1 MGLLDGKVAVVS
13 GAARGQ
19 GRAIA
24 VRFAQ
29 EGADIVALDICAD
42 VPTAP
47 YAGSRPDDLE
57 RSRSMVEAQGQ
68 QCLSEIVDVR
78 DTQAVRQIV
87 DRAVA
92 QMGGVD
98 AVVAN
103 AGFVSYHAADAMPE
117 EAWRTMIDV
126 NLTGTWNVVRAA
138 LPHMVSAGRGGSV
151 TMTSSSAAHIGF
163 QNLGHY
169 AATKGGIVGYM
180 QSLAVELGPHSIR
193 VNTLHPSTV
202 KTAMTLNQA
211 TYDLFMPGAGLTAGS
226 TTDEGVIAEAFTQM
240 HALPIPWVEPLDVA
254 NAALFLASDMGR
266 YVSGTQLRVDAGS
279 AVR

>member
-1 MGLLDGKVAVVS
+1 MGLLEGKVALVS

-24 VRFAQ
+24 VRFAE
-29 EGADIVALDICAD
+29 EGADVVALDMCAD

-47 YAGSRPDDLE
+47 YVGSRPADLA
-57 RSRSMVEAQGQ
+57 RTISMVESTGQ
-68 QCLSEIVDVR
+68 RCLAEIVDVR
-78 DTQAVRQIV
+78 DTQAVRQVV
-87 DRAVA
+87 DHALGQISR
-92 QMGGVD
+92 VD
-98 AVVAN
+98 TVVAN
-103 AGFVSYHAADAMPE
+103 AGFVSYHAAEAMPE

-138 LPHMVSAGRGGSV
+138 LPHMVSSGRGGSV
-151 TMTSSSAAHIGF
+151 IMNSSSAAHIGF

-169 AATKGGIVGYM
+169 AAAKGGIVGYM
-180 QSLAVELGPHSIR
+180 QSLAVELGPHNIR

-226 TTDEGVIAEAFTQM
+226 IDDETAIAEAFKQM
-240 HALPIPWVEPLDVA
+240 HALPVPWVEPLDVA
-254 NAALFLASDMGR
+254 NAALFLSSDMVR
-266 YVSGTQLRVDAGS
+266 YVSGTQLRVDAGA